1 MTDVNF
7 FNVMLP
13 RDMIAQ
19 AYHERLNYG
28 SHCFLTGPLMG
39 DVPDE
44 YIIDDD
50 FYIEDDDLM
59 VDYRQHSGYTKNFHI
74 DDEGNLICVIRDGD
88 IITTADLGN
97 VVGPEGPQGE
107 TGPQGPQGIQGE
119 TGPQGPQGIQGETGP
134 QGPQGI
140 QGETGPQGPQGIQ
153 GETGPQGPQGIQGE
167 TGPQGATGATGAT
180 GPQGPQGATGAT
192 GATGPQGPQGATG
205 AAGSA
210 IWTSSAAPTTPNY
223 TFNKSALSG
232 PTGFTPKIG
241 DLIVYSYYRYTI
253 TSVSTSTVLAG
264 SRTSIRGAQGAQG
277 ARGPQGPE
285 GSLPDNFVVSFSDG
299 ANANGTY
306 TET

>member
-134 QGPQGI
+134 QG
-140 QGETGPQGPQGIQ
+140 
-153 GETGPQGPQGIQGE
+153 
-167 TGPQGATGATGAT
+167 
-180 GPQGPQGATGAT
+180 ATGAT